1 MRRRTVEVQRDKPV
15 NGKLQPRLTPARLL
29 KRRLVRE
36 KLMMPKMK
44 LGLPKEKLARS
55 KLPQRREPAMG
66 FWSSWL
72 NARVDFRMQS
82 TKINS
87 GEKSSQMC
95 PTKLRSAIKK
105 GRKSRGCTTTSKS
118 RKSLMVLSITGQG

>member
-1 MRRRTVEVQRDKPV
+1 MRRRTAEAQRDKLV
-15 NGKLQPRLTPARLL
+15 NGKLQLRLTPARLL

-36 KLMMPKMK
+36 KLTMQKMK
-44 LGLPKEKLARS
+44 PGLPKEKLARS
-55 KLPQRREPAMG
+55 KLPQRRELAMG

-72 NARVDFRMQS
+72 NARVDFRMQN
-82 TKINS
+82 TKISS
-87 GEKSSQMC
+87 GVRSSQVC
-95 PTKLRSAIKK
+95 LTKLRSAIKK